1 MTDPNQRAD
10 RYRLRL
16 LFSKKPQIKY
26 ISHLDL
32 SLTWERALRRAQIP
46 LAYSQGFNPRPR
58 MQFASGLPLGT
69 SGTSEIVDIILT
81 EPVQSEEVLARIRAA
96 LPAGIGLHS
105 AREVPL
111 KSPTLQ
117 QLLRQ
122 AEYEVWV
129 ETDLSEVTL
138 ARRIADLLAADRVVQ
153 ARLRRRRAEE
163 VDLRPWLHEL
173 QLDAVGDGKAKLIMR
188 LAAGQFGNLRP
199 EDVLK
204 ALGLAENWAEIERK
218 RLIFE
223 EEITAK

>member
-46 LAYSQGFNPRPR
+46 LAYSQGFNPRPK

-138 ARRIADLLAADRVVQ
+138 ARRIADLLAADRIVQ
-153 ARLRRRRAEE
+153 TRLRRRRAED

-173 QLDAVGDGKAKLIMR
+173 QLDAVGDGTAKLTMR

-223 EEITAK
+223 EEIAPK

>member
-1 MTDPNQRAD
+1 MTDPNQPAD

-16 LFSKKPQIKY
+16 LFSKNPQIKY

>member
-1 MTDPNQRAD
+1 
-10 RYRLRL
+10 LRL
-16 LFSKKPQIKY
+16 LFSKNPQIKY

-46 LAYSQGFNPRPR
+46 LAYSQGFNPRPK

>member
-1 MTDPNQRAD
+1 MTGPNQPAD

-16 LFSKKPQIKY
+16 LFSKNPQIKY